1 MWKDFFYFTKRERT
15 GIYVLVAG
23 IVVVVG
29 IDTFLSRRT
38 GHEAREITA
47 SERREI
53 LDFQA
58 SVREKAGNGYH
69 YSGKFYGNGQP
80 VVLSAF
86 DPNVADSSAFIR
98 LGLRPYIARNIL
110 RYRARGG
117 KFPTPESFAKIYGI
131 TPEQFRSLLPYIVIG
146 EQFRPKRDTVFI
158 RQKTDSARYFKYP
171 AGTVIELNGADTAE
185 LKKIPGIGSG
195 LARMIVGYRKRLGGF
210 YKPEQLQ
217 EINHVPQ
224 DLHQWFT
231 VNPAVIRKINLN
243 KSGIERLTAHPY
255 LSFYQA
261 KVIVEY
267 RKKKGPLKSLSQLA
281 LYEEFTKSDLE
292 RIAAYVEF

>member
-15 GIYVLVAG
+15 GMYVLVAG
-23 IVVVVG
+23 IVVVVA
-29 IDTFLSRRT
+29 IDGFLSGRSGR
-38 GHEAREITA
+38 EARELTA

-58 SVREKAGNGYH
+58 SVRENAPVRYD
-69 YSGKFYGNGQP
+69 YSGKFYANQQP

-86 DPNVADSSAFIR
+86 DPNVADSTAFIR
-98 LGLRPYIARNIL
+98 LGLKPYIARNIL
-110 RYRARGG
+110 RYRAKGG
-117 KFPTPESFAKIYGI
+117 RFRTPESFAKIYGI
-131 TPEQFRSLLPYIVIG
+131 TPEQFRTLLPYIVIG

-158 RQKTDSARYFKYP
+158 RQKADSAHYFKYP

-195 LARMIVGYRKRLGGF
+195 LARMIVGYRSRLGGF

-217 EINHVPQ
+217 EVNHVPQ
-224 DLHQWFT
+224 ELHRWFS

-243 KSGIERLTAHPY
+243 RSGFERLTAHPY

-281 LYEEFTKSDLE
+281 LYEEFTKADLE
-292 RIAAYVEF
+292 RIAPYVEF